1 MAGAWFKRAIIMQ
14 ITRCPVC
21 HSRINLEACVQDE
34 AGRELLAKLAKLDTA
49 TATALVGYIGLFRS
63 ANRDLA
69 NDRAL
74 RLANEVAQLE
84 NWQFLTPAMAETVE
98 SMRDKQVRG
107 EAKPLTNH
115 NYLKRVL
122 ESVIARGVVQVERV
136 EPRPQPLVK
145 ASKSLQGLAVLEG
158 KKS

>member
-1 MAGAWFKRAIIMQ
+1 MQ

-34 AGRELLAKLAKLDTA
+34 AGRELLAKLAKLDTS
-49 TATALVGYIGLFRS
+49 TATALVSYIGLFRS

-74 RLANEVAQLE
+74 RLVNEVAQLE
-84 NWQFLTPAMAETVE
+84 SWQFLTPALAETVE
-98 SMRDKQVRG
+98 SIRDKQTRG

-122 ESVIARGVVQVERV
+122 ESVIARGIVHVERV
-136 EPRPQPLVK
+136 EQSSQPLVK
-145 ASKSLQGLAVLEG
+145 ASKSLQGLAALEG